1 MWNGQP
7 SPITPEVWQ
16 RLLRA
21 FNAGVPPAAACRYAG
36 ITLATWEA
44 ECQRIPE
51 FAVEAGKV
59 EMSGL
64 VAAWTFLQQ
73 TAASEWRAALEL
85 IKLYGS
91 TRAREAG
98 GLYEPGDDD
107 PDASVSPDD
116 IAAVIRI
123 LRAHGG
129 GGGAGDLD
137 AAASGAKPVRPG
149 SANGQAGGAAGG
161 DGG

>member
-1 MWNGQP
+1 MDVDRP
-7 SPITPEVWQ
+7 SPITAETWQ

-21 FNAGVPPAAACRYAG
+21 FDAGAPAAAACRYAG
-36 ITLATWEA
+36 TTLAAWEA

-51 FAVEAGKV
+51 FGVEAGKV

-64 VAAWTFLQQ
+64 VSAWMFLQQ

-107 PDASVSPDD
+107 PDA
-116 IAAVIRI
+116 
-123 LRAHGG
+123 
-129 GGGAGDLD
+129 
-137 AAASGAKPVRPG
+137 
-149 SANGQAGGAAGG
+149 N
-161 DGG
+161 

>member
-7 SPITPEVWQ
+7 SPITPEVWR
-16 RLLRA
+16 RLLTA
-21 FNAGVPPAAACRYAG
+21 FDAGVPPAPACRYAG
-36 ITLATWEA
+36 ITLAAWEA

-51 FAVEAGKV
+51 FGVEAGKV

-64 VAAWTFLQQ
+64 VSAWMFLQQ

-107 PDASVSPDD
+107 PDANVAPDD
-116 IAAVIRI
+116 VAAVIRI

-129 GGGAGDLD
+129 GGGAGDL
-137 AAASGAKPVRPG
+137 GAEAGGEEPVRPG
-149 SANGQAGGAAGG
+149 SANGSAGGAPRGAGG
-161 DGG
+161 